1 MKTKLLLLITLF
13 ESLIAISQP
22 EIEWQKSLGGSGG
35 DVARS
40 VRQTLDGGYIV
51 AGYTVSVNG
60 DISENN
66 GGRDIWVVKLNS
78 AGTIEWDKSIGSMGD
93 EEAYAIQQ
101 TIDGGYILIGMSDS
115 DDFFGENI
123 GDDDILIVK
132 LDNTGNILW
141 VKRYGTIG
149 TDRGHS
155 IKQTSDGGY
164 IASGF
169 RANGGIWVVKLNDNG
184 DLDANWSNTTFG
196 GAQAWWAEQT
206 SDGGYIVTGHY
217 GLTPDL
223 KVIKLD
229 PSSNVE
235 WQYTYGGTNADYGR
249 SVRQT
254 LDGGY
259 IVAGMTQSSDG
270 DVTNNYG
277 GQDYWILKLNSL
289 GGLEWEKNYGG
300 TQNDFA
306 VEIQQTLDGGYVVTG
321 QTNSDDNDVSGN
333 PGSFVFDYWT
343 IKIDDIGDLL
353 WQNCLGGGSSDFG
366 SSIHQTTEGG
376 YIVAGRSSSNNYDVS
391 GNHGDYDFWVVKLE
405 AETLGI
411 DYNFISNQIKVYPNP
426 VSITLH
432 ISTKTHIESVK
443 LYDILGMLVFE
454 SSAINQINVSDF
466 KSGIYILKLQTSNS
480 TTTRKIF
487 IE

>member
-1 MKTKLLLLITLF
+1 MLSFGVSFAQPNIT
-13 ESLIAISQP
+13 
-22 EIEWQKSLGGSGG
+22 WQKSLGGSGT
-35 DVARS
+35 DAARS
-40 VRQTLDGGYIV
+40 VRQTDDGGYIV

-60 DISENN
+60 DVSENN

-78 AGTIEWDKSIGSMGD
+78 TGTIEWDKSIGSIGD

-101 TIDGGYILIGMSDS
+101 TTDGGYILIGMSDS
-115 DDFFGENI
+115 DDFYGENI

-132 LDNTGNILW
+132 LNSDGNILW
-141 VKRYGTIG
+141 GKKYGTMG
-149 TDRGHS
+149 ADRGHS
-155 IKQTSDGGY
+155 ISQTSDGGF

-169 RANGGIWVVKLNDNG
+169 RSNGGIWVARLDTNG
-184 DLDANWSNTTFG
+184 DIASGWTNTTFG

-235 WQYTYGGTNADYGR
+235 WEYTYGGTNADYGR

-270 DVTNNYG
+270 NVTNNYG
-277 GQDYWILKLNSL
+277 GQDFWVLKLNAL
-289 GGLEWEKNYGG
+289 GELEWEKNYGG

-306 VEIQQTLDGGYVVTG
+306 NEIQLTSDGGYVITG

-333 PGSFVFDYWT
+333 PGSFVFDYWA
-343 IKIDDIGDLL
+343 IKIDNTGNLL

-366 SSIHQTTEGG
+366 NSIHQTTDGG
-376 YIVAGRSSSNNYDVS
+376 YIVAGRASSNNYDVS
-391 GNHGDYDFWVVKLE
+391 GNHGNYDFWVVKLE

-411 DYNFISNQIKVYPNP
+411 DDNFISDVIKVYPNP
-426 VSITLH
+426 VSTILN
-432 ISTKTHIESVK
+432 ISTKKQIESVRM
-443 LYDILGMLVFE
+443 YDVLGKLVFQ
-454 SSAINQINVSDF
+454 SSAINQINVSDY
-466 KSGIYILKLQTSNS
+466 KSGVYLVKLESNDNVI
-480 TTTRKIF
+480 TKKII